1 MKSFIKK
8 VCVRSPLYFTIG
20 ILLYSFAMISVYAND
35 DSLSLDPWRV
45 ICLLPFCIAFAIA
58 NTAMQYKN
66 IEAFTRWL
74 IHIFLTVIGAFV
86 FIILPADL
94 EGSSANFMG
103 LIIILALYIAGILI
117 YALFNI
123 RIKAAIKEDSRLK
136 NKTNRK

>member
-1 MKSFIKK
+1 
-8 VCVRSPLYFTIG
+8 
-20 ILLYSFAMISVYAND
+20 MISVYAND

>member
-20 ILLYSFAMISVYAND
+20 ILLYSLAMISVYAND